1 MSTYLSS
8 FRINDT
14 IVVQS
19 IDLDNDTVSFENK
32 ETDKVIFT
40 MDHDCKTF
48 YHNPNSEKKFI
59 GKFRYCNKQH
69 IDFLFNE
76 MLQNKVQTIGFSTR
90 DFIKAEEM
98 FVKQVLKDYPDVF
111 KL

>member
-8 FRINDT
+8 FRINDS
-14 IVVQS
+14 IIVQS
-19 IDLDNDTVSFENK
+19 IDLDNDSVSFVNK

-40 MDHDCKTF
+40 MDHDCKTY
-48 YHNPNSEKKFI
+48 YHNPSSEKKFI
-59 GKFRYCNKQH
+59 GKFRYTKDYH
-69 IDFLFNE
+69 IDFSFDV
-76 MLQNKVQTIGFSTR
+76 MLQNKVQTISFSTK

-98 FVKQVLKDYPDVF
+98 FVKQMLEVYPDVF